1 MDKRLVL
8 FSTTQYY
15 QMSTDF
21 SPFSGCF
28 DGKFRC
34 PTELG
39 TDQSACM
46 ELPGIDKER
55 FNRRLKEECG
65 DRNVMVRGA
74 QRVMSHRMFGVISLF
89 ADHLLK
95 LEIS

>member
-1 MDKRLVL
+1 VARAVI
-8 FSTTQYY
+8 
-15 QMSTDF
+15 
-21 SPFSGCF
+21 SPI
-28 DGKFRC
+28 DR
-34 PTELG
+34 
-39 TDQSACM
+39 
-46 ELPGIDKER
+46 PGAYER